1 MQASAAFVSASA
13 LGMACGPALAGIL
26 QTDFKIYKLTFN
38 QNTLPGWVMG
48 VAWLIYLISLW
59 ITFKEPSHEPVENEN
74 HVNNHQLND
83 EVNDALEQGLK
94 QPLLITLNDKGDEEA
109 DQDYDDSEEASE
121 ESRLPATSIR
131 SAYRL
136 LTPSVKIC
144 AQLTVSRRVQL
155 LIYFMVKYVMEIL
168 LSESSVIT
176 TYYFNWS
183 TSRVAL
189 FLACLRLT
197 VLPVNVVV
205 GSYISNMFED
215 RCQLVADSLLSRVM
229 SLRWNLRWRAL

>member
-1 MQASAAFVSASA
+1 MQASA
-13 LGMACGPALAGIL
+13 ACGPALAGIL

-48 VAWLIYLISLW
+48 VAWLIYLVSLW

-74 HVNNHQLND
+74 HANNHQPNN

-94 QPLLITLNDKGDEEA
+94 QPLLITSDDKGDEEA

-136 LTPSVKIC
+136 KPSAKIC
-144 AQLTVSRRVQL
+144 VQLTVSHRVQL
-155 LIYFMVKYVMEIL
+155 LIYFILKYVMEIL
-168 LSESSVIT
+168 VSESSVIT

-189 FLACLRLT
+189 FLACLGLT

-215 RCQLVADSLLSRVM
+215 RY
-229 SLRWNLRWRAL
+229 